1 VEKMYEVVGSMM
13 RGFVF
18 FGTSLI
24 VAKFVLVAGNLCGS
38 GSVWSGNSQM
48 VWKTK
53 RIGNV
58 GKEKCF
64 YTWILWAARILYYY
78 EYLLT

>member
-24 VAKFVLVAGNLCGS
+24 VEKFVLGC
-38 GSVWSGNSQM
+38 
-48 VWKTK
+48 
-53 RIGNV
+53 R
-58 GKEKCF
+58 
-64 YTWILWAARILYYY
+64 
-78 EYLLT
+78 